1 MIRYQ
6 KFGRVEIDVTDLAR
20 SRRYYEEVVGLQ
32 YVDTG
37 ADGEVLLR
45 CDQDHHSFV
54 LHAAESAGLRC
65 AGFMLED
72 MAQFEPLLARLAQ
85 AGLEVHE
92 SASQACRARAQK
104 RAIRIFEPN
113 VGATIEFYVPADD
126 SARPFKPTVARIQRL
141 GHVVFNTPQPGAA
154 LRFWH
159 EVLNFK
165 ISDAVG
171 DMITFLR
178 CWPNPF
184 HHGIGIAKFP
194 KHSLHHVNFMV
205 TEIDDVGRA
214 LSRLRRAESPVV
226 FGPGRHP
233 ASESV
238 FLYFL
243 DPDGLTMEYSFGMEA
258 FPETFAREPRQLP
271 LAPQWLDQW
280 ESTRDPR
287 CFTGAGPNACLE
299 TSEVSDEQH

>member
-6 KFGRVEIDVTDLAR
+6 KFGRVEIDVTDLQR

-32 YVDTG
+32 FVGIGPD
-37 ADGEVLLR
+37 DEVLLR

-54 LHAAESAGLRC
+54 LHAGDSAGLRC
-65 AGFMLED
+65 AGFMLEN
-72 MAQFEPLLARLAQ
+72 MAQFDLLLERLAK
-85 AGLEVHE
+85 ANIEVHE
-92 SASQACRARAQK
+92 SSPEACRTRMQR

-113 VGATIEFYVPADD
+113 VGATIEFYVPVED
-126 SARPFKPTVARIQRL
+126 SARPFKPTVTRIQRL
-141 GHVVFNTPQPGAA
+141 GHVVFNTPRPEEA
-154 LRFWH
+154 LRFWR

-165 ISDAVG
+165 VSDSVG
-171 DMITFLR
+171 EMITFLR
-178 CWPNPF
+178 CWPNPY
-184 HHGIGIAKFP
+184 HHGIGIARFP
-194 KHSLHHVNFMV
+194 KHNLHHVNFMV

-214 LSRLRRAESPVV
+214 LSRLRRAESPIV

-271 LAPQWLDQW
+271 LEPQWLDQW

-287 CFTGAGPNACLE
+287 CFTGAGPNASLE
-299 TSEVSDEQH
+299 TSEVSDEQL